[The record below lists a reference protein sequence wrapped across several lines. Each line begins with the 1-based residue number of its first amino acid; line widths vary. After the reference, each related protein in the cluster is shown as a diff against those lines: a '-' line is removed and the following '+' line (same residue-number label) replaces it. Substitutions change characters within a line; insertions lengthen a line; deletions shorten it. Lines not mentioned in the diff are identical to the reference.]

1 MFVID
6 LTTYHLITADHK
18 HTKGL
23 PMAPLYI
30 DQIKS
35 LTRVFE
41 FSTVY
46 KNGALDSKD
55 GFRTGCQNI
64 VANHSPSPVTSHNY
78 INFYLVVTL

>member
-6 LTTYHLITADHK
+6 LTTYQLITADHK

-41 FSTVY
+41 FQLSIKMEHLTL
-46 KNGALDSKD
+46 KMA
-55 GFRTGCQNI
+55 FTQ
-64 VANHSPSPVTSHNY
+64 
-78 INFYLVVTL
+78 VVKT